1 MKIAIVS
8 FYLMESTI
16 PLAKHLSLKGI
27 KVDLF
32 SLLPYLNQNTF
43 VYDFSANRQPV
54 GFVNERIVRKT
65 FGKKLCDYLS
75 NINTRVFIFPD
86 RKIQKFFLKD
96 LYFAYR
102 LAKQLRS
109 EKYDLIHIIHTS
121 PRFWRYLFFFLDK
134 KKVVQTLHEVTS
146 HEGITSKE
154 EERNIKLLIKE
165 ETPIIF
171 HSNTSKQRFID
182 FRTHWD
188 HNKLNED
195 QLALIR
201 FGLFETYYCF
211 SNHFQSKRKNG
222 IIHILNF
229 GRIVPSKGINILVEA
244 VRILQNKYSIH
255 LTIAGSGHPYF
266 DFNDIKSYDFINR
279 SLSNEEIV
287 ALIKD
292 CDLVVLPYISASQS
306 GIPMTVYA
314 FNKPIIASNIAGLKE
329 VIQDGQTGVL
339 VKDINPRSFASA
351 METLLIDNDLRKDF
365 SKNIKE
371 KYCDG
376 EFSWPFIAD
385 QTVDFYK
392 KKMREVEVKVRK

>member
-27 KVDLF
+27 RVDLF

-43 VYDFSANRQPV
+43 VYDFSANRQPL
-54 GFVNERIVRKT
+54 GFVKESIARKT

-86 RKIQKFFLKD
+86 RKIQKFFGKD
-96 LYFAYR
+96 LYFAFR
-102 LAKQLRS
+102 LAKQLRN

-121 PRFWRYLFFFLDK
+121 PRFWRYLFLFLDK

-146 HEGITSKE
+146 HEGIHSKE
-154 EERNIKLLIKE
+154 EERNLKLLIKE

-171 HSNTSKQRFID
+171 HSRASKQRFID
-182 FRTHWD
+182 FRNRFAQ
-188 HNKLNED
+188 NKLNED
-195 QLALIR
+195 QVTLIR

-211 SNHFQSKRKNG
+211 SNHLQSRKKNEM
-222 IIHILNF
+222 IHILNF

-255 LTIAGSGHPYF
+255 LTIAGSGNAYF
-266 DFNDIKSYDFINR
+266 DFNGIKSYDFINR

-287 ALIKD
+287 HLIED
-292 CDLVVLPYISASQS
+292 CDLVVLPYTSASQS

-314 FNKPIIASNIAGLKE
+314 FNKPIVASNIAGLKE

-339 VKDINPRSFASA
+339 VNDINPCSFATA
-351 METLLIDNDLRKDF
+351 IETLLINNDLRKDL
-365 SKNIKE
+365 SKNINE
-371 KYCDG
+371 KYSSG

-385 QTVDFYK
+385 QTIEFYS
-392 KKMREVEVKVRK
+392 REIRERKEYVN